1 MRLIYK
7 IQLRKGKEKIRV
19 VIFYSNELEFDDIK
33 KLVKLIYVAIIS
45 KPCCEILCLFGSAR
59 SHCSSRDTK
68 HDQSVSE
75 NIIETRLAI

>member
-7 IQLRKGKEKIRV
+7 IQLRKGKVTMRV

-45 KPCCEILCLFGSAR
+45 NACCEILCLFGSA
-59 SHCSSRDTK
+59 
-68 HDQSVSE
+68 
-75 NIIETRLAI
+75 